1 MMIQSR
7 RLAESFFYIPLYSRG
22 RRGRLPHDYMKIQQI
37 VKAAALV
44 FAAAL
49 WGCAGN
55 RGSYEHP
62 VVETSAGRVQGFI
75 DDSVAVFKGVP
86 YAEAERFM
94 PPHEPAKWDTVMMC
108 THFGDIAPQPPVHAA
123 SCYIPSDTLAHMGED
138 CLNLNIWTP
147 VRRATSGRPVMVWL
161 HGGAFDYGS
170 SHQHL
175 TFDGKSLARTDDVV
189 IVTLNH
195 RLNALG
201 FLDLSAYGTKYAES
215 GNLGMLDI
223 LQALKWIKANIA
235 AFGGDPDN
243 ITLFGHGSG
252 GVKVMTLMAMPEA
265 KGYYHKVIIQSGTLE
280 GMYQHPDVSRR
291 IAELTMKEANADSPE
306 ALARLPFDSLW
317 AASNRAI
324 DRIYGER
331 PGIVHGSVK
340 FAPVVDGN
348 ILPKPIFS
356 DSAINVDA
364 DVPVIIGSTFSEFTT
379 SEMLLEPDRHDV
391 TGIYEMTEE
400 EVEAEFDK
408 RYGTKKDDIKLAF
421 AMAYPDRAMR
431 ELLMMDTKVRSLV
444 LRIAHMFAQRR
455 ARLRLHV
462 LVGVAA
468 LQGLRHE
475 LPLLRAALH
484 VQQLRP
490 GRILKSRRRGST
502 PTQPHHEPLLDILR
516 TLRQPQQQ
524 HHPLLA
530 THQPRRRPHYG
541 IRRRNA
547 SRILPR
553 PAADETSRTRER

>member
-1 MMIQSR
+1 
-7 RLAESFFYIPLYSRG
+7 
-22 RRGRLPHDYMKIQQI
+22 MKIQQI

-280 GMYQHPDVSRR
+280 GMYQHQDVSRR

-408 RYGTKKDDIKLAF
+408 RYGAKKDDIKLAF

-455 ARLRLHV
+455 DAPVYVYMFSWVSPLYKGSAMSFRCSELPFMFNNYDLAEFSKAGGEEARRLSRIMSRCWTSFARSGNPNNSITPFWRRINLGDGHTMVFDAETHLESYPDLRLMKLLEPENVKDIV
-462 LVGVAA
+462 LNN
-468 LQGLRHE
+468 E
-475 LPLLRAALH
+475 
-484 VQQLRP
+484 
-490 GRILKSRRRGST
+490 
-502 PTQPHHEPLLDILR
+502 
-516 TLRQPQQQ
+516 
-524 HHPLLA
+524 
-530 THQPRRRPHYG
+530 
-541 IRRRNA
+541 
-547 SRILPR
+547 
-553 PAADETSRTRER
+553 

>member
-1 MMIQSR
+1 
-7 RLAESFFYIPLYSRG
+7 
-22 RRGRLPHDYMKIQQI
+22 MKIQQI

-280 GMYQHPDVSRR
+280 GMYQHQDVSRR

-391 TGIYEMTEE
+391 TGIYELTEE

-408 RYGTKKDDIKLAF
+408 RYGAKKDDIKLAF

-455 ARLRLHV
+455 DAPVYVYMFSWVSPLYKGSAMSFRCSELPFMFNNYDLAEFSKAGGEEARRLSRIMSRCWTSFARSGNPNNSITPFWRRINLGDGHTMVFDAETHLESYPDLRLMKLLEPENVKDIV
-462 LVGVAA
+462 LNN
-468 LQGLRHE
+468 E
-475 LPLLRAALH
+475 
-484 VQQLRP
+484 
-490 GRILKSRRRGST
+490 
-502 PTQPHHEPLLDILR
+502 
-516 TLRQPQQQ
+516 
-524 HHPLLA
+524 
-530 THQPRRRPHYG
+530 
-541 IRRRNA
+541 
-547 SRILPR
+547 
-553 PAADETSRTRER
+553 

>member
-1 MMIQSR
+1 
-7 RLAESFFYIPLYSRG
+7 
-22 RRGRLPHDYMKIQQI
+22 MKIQQI

-455 ARLRLHV
+455 DAPVYVYMFSWVSPLYKGSAMSFRCSELPFMFNNYDLAEFSKAGGEEARRLSRIMSRCWTSFARSGNPNNSITPFWRRINLGDGHTMVFDAETHLESYPDLRLMKLLEPENVKDIV
-462 LVGVAA
+462 LNN
-468 LQGLRHE
+468 E
-475 LPLLRAALH
+475 
-484 VQQLRP
+484 
-490 GRILKSRRRGST
+490 
-502 PTQPHHEPLLDILR
+502 
-516 TLRQPQQQ
+516 
-524 HHPLLA
+524 
-530 THQPRRRPHYG
+530 
-541 IRRRNA
+541 
-547 SRILPR
+547 
-553 PAADETSRTRER
+553 